1 MRDLCDLMEN
11 GSEYR
16 DGCYEDDGIIMSDDI
31 QEQTFNSRTFGMAL
45 TFGDMLA
52 EEEAEALLNAL
63 DSQDP
68 ADIFET
74 MEANKEE
81 RISLKSRNAALV
93 PAFEKY
99 VYERCGI
106 KR

>member
-11 GSEYR
+11 GGDYR
-16 DGCYEDDGIIMSDDI
+16 ESYQEEDRILISDDI
-31 QEQTFNSRTFGMAL
+31 QEQSFNSRTFGMAM
-45 TFGDMLA
+45 TFGDMIA
-52 EEEAEALLNAL
+52 DEEAEALLNAL
-63 DSQDP
+63 EAQDP

-74 MEANKEE
+74 IEAKQEE
-81 RISLKSRNAALV
+81 RISLKSRHNA
-93 PAFEKY
+93 PAFEQY

>member
-11 GSEYR
+11 GAGYGEGYQN
-16 DGCYEDDGIIMSDDI
+16 DDRIFTSDDI
-31 QEQTFNSRTFGMAL
+31 QEQLFNSRTFGMAL
-45 TFGDMLA
+45 TFGEMLA
-52 EEEAEALLNAL
+52 EEEVEALLNTL
-63 DSQDP
+63 DLQDP

-74 MEANKEE
+74 IEAMQEE
-81 RISLKSRNAALV
+81 RISLKDRHTA
-93 PAFEKY
+93 PAFEQY

>member
-1 MRDLCDLMEN
+1 MEN
-11 GSEYR
+11 GAGYR
-16 DGCYEDDGIIMSDDI
+16 ESCQEEDGIFMSDDI
-31 QEQTFNSRTFGMAL
+31 QEQSFDSRTFGMAL

-52 EEEAEALLNAL
+52 DEEAEALLNAL

-74 MEANKEE
+74 MEAKQEE
-81 RISLKSRNAALV
+81 RISLKSRHAA
-93 PAFEKY
+93 PAFEQY

>member
-11 GSEYR
+11 GAGYGEGHQ
-16 DGCYEDDGIIMSDDI
+16 DDDGILMSDDI
-31 QEQTFNSRTFGMAL
+31 QEQSFNSRTFGMAM

-52 EEEAEALLNAL
+52 EEEVEALLNAL

-74 MEANKEE
+74 IEAKQEE
-81 RISLKSRNAALV
+81 RISLKSRHTA
-93 PAFEKY
+93 PAFEQY